1 MGARA
6 GRFYPRYLVGVLALI
21 NAISYLDRQVM
32 SILLSPIQADRGFSD
47 TELGVLIGPAFM
59 LLFVLAGMPMGRI
72 ADRHH
77 RGLLLAAGIFIWSAC
92 TLATAFAPTFWT
104 MAAARAGVGLGE
116 ACVVPAAYSLI
127 SDYFAPDRR
136 ARAIAWVTIGIP
148 VGAGLALFGG
158 GLLLKA
164 FAPLAGR
171 PFLGIGPTE
180 PWAMV
185 LLVFALA
192 GFVVAAL
199 ALTIIDPRKA
209 PSITTTALDPA
220 GSFPAFLRAHP
231 LGLILVL
238 LPYILLTFVQVAMIA
253 WVPTLLTRRHGLSP
267 ADAATL
273 YGALTFVVPVVATL
287 CGGWIADRLLRFSP
301 AGPFLLVTWL
311 APLFLPGVLL
321 FALPHSITLVVTG
334 LFITLA
340 VGGVCSTTVYAA
352 VQTVAPAGFRG
363 RILALYGLLAQL
375 AGVGAGP
382 LVVALV
388 TDHVFHDRAMLH
400 LAIVAVVTP
409 AWLVTVWCGF
419 AGRRHYAA
427 LRAAATE

>member
-1 MGARA
+1 MRIVER
-6 GRFYPRYLVGVLALI
+6 RFYPRYVVGVLALI
-21 NAISYLDRQVM
+21 NALSYLDRQVM

-72 ADRHH
+72 ADHHH
-77 RGLLLAAGIFIWSAC
+77 RGRLLAAGILIWSLG
-92 TLATAFAPTFWT
+92 TLATALAPTFWT

-127 SDYFAPDRR
+127 SDYFTPDRR
-136 ARAIAWVTIGIP
+136 ARAVSWVTIGIP
-148 VGAGLALFGG
+148 IGAGIALFGG
-158 GLLLKA
+158 GLLLGL
-164 FAPLAGR
+164 FAPLAGT
-171 PFLGIGPTE
+171 PFLGVGPHE

-185 LLVFALA
+185 LFVFGLL
-192 GFVVAAL
+192 GLIVAAL
-199 ALTIIDPRKA
+199 ALTIADPRGA
-209 PSITTTALDPA
+209 RTNALTTSEPEA
-220 GSFPAFLRAHP
+220 SFPTFLRAHP
-231 LGLILVL
+231 RALTLVL
-238 LPYILLTFVQVAMIA
+238 LPYILLTFMQVAMIA

-273 YGALTFVVPVVATL
+273 YGALTFVVPVAATL
-287 CGGWIADRLLRFSP
+287 SGGWIADRLLKRHA

-321 FALPHSITLVVTG
+321 FALTQSIALVMFG

-352 VQTVAPAGFRG
+352 VQTIAPSGFRG

-382 LVVALV
+382 LAVALV

-400 LAIVAVVTP
+400 LAIVAVITP
-409 AWLVTVWCGF
+409 AWLVTMWCGIL
-419 AGRRHYAA
+419 GRRHYAQ
-427 LRAAATE
+427 LRVLAES